1 MGLKEN
7 PVDGIDV
14 SESHAVVVALLPAT
28 MVAFLAAISSIRVVP
43 SMIGCPLLF
52 LLVSVKVWFRLVG
65 CLCRCA

>member
-28 MVAFLAAISSIRVVP
+28 MVAFLAAISLILVVL

-52 LLVSVKVWFRLVG
+52 LLVSVKVSFRLVG
-65 CLCRCA
+65 CLCRCD